1 MIKRVLTILSIVI
14 SLNTIS
20 AQEYE
25 VRTYLGANYY
35 QGDLAPTTS
44 KLSFSQGQMSWA
56 VMTGMK
62 LNDVFKF
69 NMKYMT
75 GKLVGRDSDSN
86 DLGRKRRNLNFA
98 SPLHEFGI
106 NTEVNINH
114 FWKGLNKYGLNMYY
128 TTGVNVFRFNPKT
141 FKRNT
146 FGVLEL
152 VDLQPLGT
160 EGQGLPG
167 YDDKYKL
174 TQLNIPF
181 GFGFKFH
188 LFDNIEMGIELC
200 SRVTFTDHIDDV
212 SGNYVS
218 YDELIDADRPMA
230 AMLANRTGEFLGTGP
245 TNVASGTKRG
255 DPDDNDWY
263 FFSGVYLSYNWGA
276 GYKPLK
282 MITEETEKELIES
295 DQEGAQ

>member
-1 MIKRVLTILSIVI
+1 MIKRILTILSIVI

-25 VRTYLGANYY
+25 ARAYLGANYY

-44 KLSFSQGQMSWA
+44 RLSFSQGQISWA
-56 VMTGMK
+56 TMVGMK
-62 LNDVFKF
+62 LNDVFKI
-69 NMKYMT
+69 NIKYMT
-75 GKLVGRDSDSN
+75 GKLVGRDSDSK
-86 DLGRKRRNLNFA
+86 DPGRKRRNLNFE

-106 NTEVNINH
+106 NTEININH
-114 FWKGLNKYGLNMYY
+114 FWKRLNNYGLNLYY
-128 TTGVNVFRFNPKT
+128 TTGINVFSFSPKT
-141 FKRNT
+141 FKRND
-146 FGVLEL
+146 FGIVEI
-152 VDLQPLGT
+152 VNLQPLGT

-167 YDDKYKL
+167 YKDKYSL

-181 GFGFKFH
+181 GIGFKFH
-188 LFDNIEMGIELC
+188 LFDNIEMGLELC

-212 SGNYVS
+212 SGNYLS
-218 YDELIDADRPMA
+218 YDELIDANRPMA

-245 TNVASGTKRG
+245 SNVVSGSRRG

-263 FFSGVYLSYNWGA
+263 FFSGIYLSYNWGV

-282 MITEETEKELIES
+282 MITKEAEQELLQS
-295 DQEGAQ
+295 DQEEIE